1 MMAMQDIPYNPRH
14 LRDKF
19 QEWVGKKVIVGLTTF
34 HYLCGTWKAFDGY
47 HAIFEIGGKEH
58 RVLMHEIDT
67 VADAPAA
74 LAEYF
79 K

>member
-1 MMAMQDIPYNPRH
+1 MEMTEIPLNPRH
-14 LRDKF
+14 LRDRF

-47 HAIFEIGGKEH
+47 HAIFEIGGKEQ
-58 RVLMHEIDT
+58 RVLMHEIDN
-67 VADAPAA
+67 VA
-74 LAEYF
+74 LASEAQAEYY